1 MARSGFTLIELLVVV
16 TIIILVSAVAL
27 PMVIPA
33 FSHREVSAAAR
44 IVQGAI
50 VGARDAA
57 IRDNSPSGI
66 RLLSDPAQANAYNR
80 MIPLMTPPSYSEG
93 LISVYPANVY
103 PATVTLGTLALVLE
117 ETPGQWMLPPGA
129 TAYVWVPNSPTSW
142 QWNVRLGDKVQINN
156 AGPWYTVAGPST
168 LANSEGFVSWGAN
181 GQPGSQSPLQR
192 TYTSLDG
199 QAMTLNPDYLLLTNG
214 KDDNQNGWV
223 DEGWDGVDN
232 NNNGNID
239 ELAEWEQE
247 TWIGSITA
255 IVLNQPYTIRRR
267 PVPGVNAR
275 ETPLPSSV
283 VIDASRSKIQVN
295 PLTSQVDLIINPDG
309 SMSPA
314 LLYSTPASVPLG
326 GSFFQLWIAE
336 RSDMGSFQQV
346 NALPAPLTW
355 VQSAPIGQWWLLS
368 VNAKTG
374 NIASL
379 DQPDLV
385 TGYSTAMQGV
395 SQ

>member
-1 MARSGFTLIELLVVV
+1 MASRGFTLIELLVVI

-27 PMVIPA
+27 PTVTSGIQ
-33 FSHREVSAAAR
+33 HRQVSEAAR
-44 IVQGAI
+44 IIQGAL

-117 ETPGQWMLPPGA
+117 EVPGQWVLPPTGPP
-129 TAYVWVPNSPTSW
+129 YQWVPNSPTSW
-142 QWNVRLGDKVQINN
+142 QWNIRLGDKVQING

-168 LANSEGFVSWGAN
+168 LANPEGFVSWGAN

-199 QAMTLNPDYLLLTNG
+199 QNMTLNPDYLLLTNG
-214 KDDNQNGWV
+214 KDDNANGWV

-232 NNNGNID
+232 NNINGID

-247 TWIGSITA
+247 TWLGSLTA
-255 IVLNQPYTIRRR
+255 IVLNRPYLIRRR

-275 ETPLPSSV
+275 ETPLPSGV
-283 VIDASRSKIQVN
+283 VIDASRSRIQVN
-295 PLTSQVDLIINPDG
+295 PLTSQVDIIVNPDG
-309 SMSPA
+309 SMWPA
-314 LLYSTPASVPLG
+314 LLYSTPASVLLG
-326 GSFFQLWIAE
+326 GSFVQLWIAE
-336 RSDMGSFQQV
+336 RSDMGTFQQV
-346 NALPAPLTW
+346 NPTPAPPTW
-355 VQSAPIGQWWLLS
+355 VQSTPAGLWWLLS

-379 DQPDLV
+379 EQPDLV
-385 TGYSTAMQGV
+385 KGYTTAMQG
-395 SQ
+395 QN